1 MEKVLEVNEVKL
13 AVLESFPPK
22 LRIAAS
28 GTVPTGGWTNPKL
41 EPFIFIQPPPDGIY
55 DFDFVADPPE
65 GVATQVITPIEAVY
79 VWENFPEGV
88 KGIRVHAS
96 QNSKTA
102 LLDDSGHPD
111 RQPNRFTL
119 SDCDKTT
126 RIVFFP
132 KALTPLGASETPSD
146 AQLEY
151 HGVEGEL
158 VFRGDEIS
166 QEQTILGL
174 LISVILRPNADA
186 GGVDFTLVL
195 PPVNLGGEARQEFDT
210 IGIKVRSRGRVIN
223 PAGAELTY
231 EVLNL
236 KGVAEDIPIL

>member
-1 MEKVLEVNEVKL
+1 MEKILEVAEIEL

-22 LRIAAS
+22 LRITAS
-28 GTVPTGGWTNPKL
+28 GTVPTGGWSNPKL
-41 EPFIFIQPPPDGIY
+41 DPYIYIQAPPDGIY
-55 DFDFVADPPE
+55 DFNFVADPPE
-65 GVATQVITPIEAVY
+65 GVATQVISPIEAAFIM
-79 VWENFPEGV
+79 ENLTSDV
-88 KGIRVHAS
+88 KGVRIHAS

-102 LLDDSGHPD
+102 LLDDSGQPD

-119 SDCDKTT
+119 SDRDKTT

-132 KALTPLGASETPSD
+132 QALTPLGATEKPSD

-166 QEQTILGL
+166 EEQTILGL

-186 GGVDFTLVL
+186 GGVDFALVL

-210 IGIKVRSRGRVIN
+210 IGIKIRSRGRVIN
-223 PAGAELTY
+223 PIGAELTY

>member
-1 MEKVLEVNEVKL
+1 MEKILEVAEIEL

-22 LRIAAS
+22 LRITAS
-28 GTVPTGGWTNPKL
+28 GTVPTGGWSNPKL
-41 EPFIFIQPPPDGIY
+41 DPYIYIQAPPDGIY
-55 DFDFVADPPE
+55 DFNFVADPPE
-65 GVATQVITPIEAVY
+65 GVATQVISPIEATFIM
-79 VWENFPEGV
+79 ENLTSDV
-88 KGIRVHAS
+88 KGVRIHAS

-102 LLDDSGHPD
+102 LLDDSSQPD

-119 SDCDKTT
+119 SDRDKTT

-132 KALTPLGASETPSD
+132 QALTPLGATEKPLD

-166 QEQTILGL
+166 EEQTILGL

-186 GGVDFTLVL
+186 GGVDFALVL

-210 IGIKVRSRGRVIN
+210 IGIKIRSRGRVIN
-223 PAGAELTY
+223 PIGAELTY

>member
-1 MEKVLEVNEVKL
+1 MEKILEVAEIEL

-22 LRIAAS
+22 LRITAS
-28 GTVPTGGWTNPKL
+28 GTVPTGGWSNPKL
-41 EPFIFIQPPPDGIY
+41 DPYIYIQAPPDGIY
-55 DFDFVADPPE
+55 DFNFVADPPE
-65 GVATQVITPIEAVY
+65 GVATQVISPIEATFIM
-79 VWENFPEGV
+79 ENLTSDV
-88 KGIRVHAS
+88 KGVRIHAS

-102 LLDDSGHPD
+102 LLDESGQSD

-119 SDCDKTT
+119 SDRDKTT

-132 KALTPLGASETPSD
+132 QALTPLGATEKPLD

-166 QEQTILGL
+166 EEQTILGL

-186 GGVDFTLVL
+186 GGVDFALVL

-210 IGIKVRSRGRVIN
+210 IGIKIRSRGRVIN
-223 PAGAELTY
+223 PIGAELTY